1 MAQGTQSTG
10 PVSATGV
17 VSSPISP
24 QPIYGA
30 LQPIV
35 THQQQIIQDIY
46 CIEPAEQLW
55 IFELDEAPDAQDG
68 SSGSHTV
75 AGIGTWTPRTVKEY
89 SWTDGYLANELT
101 QSELIDLISTQS
113 RAWVLMGDLE
123 GSCDSRTIMAVGL
136 SRTIEGTT
144 KNYLIPVII
153 IPDVVADDLDL
164 FLDFGQLFRSTL
176 TNCDQCDDG
185 CCHER
190 YRSDMADAI
199 LDFKDRL
206 DADFPISWKNLACF
220 VGCVPALAGTPLV
233 YAACVAACNGVLTIT
248 SGVDLVDNT
257 QQYKADKENA
267 KIKYCGCRNWQQINC
282 SGGAEPDVVGCP

>member
-1 MAQGTQSTG
+1 M
-10 PVSATGV
+10 
-17 VSSPISP
+17 
-24 QPIYGA
+24 
-30 LQPIV
+30 

-206 DADFPISWKNLACF
+206 DADFPIS
-220 VGCVPALAGTPLV
+220 
-233 YAACVAACNGVLTIT
+233 
-248 SGVDLVDNT
+248 
-257 QQYKADKENA
+257 
-267 KIKYCGCRNWQQINC
+267 
-282 SGGAEPDVVGCP
+282 